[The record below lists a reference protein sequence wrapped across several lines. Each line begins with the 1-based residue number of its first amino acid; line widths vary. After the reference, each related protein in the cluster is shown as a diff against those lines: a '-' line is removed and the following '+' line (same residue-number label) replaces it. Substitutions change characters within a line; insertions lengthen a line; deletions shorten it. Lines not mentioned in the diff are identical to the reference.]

1 MGGIVMTIN
10 ARQVLVTSKDTS
22 EFQDNTFY
30 KLTFVDMEDRKQ
42 YNASC
47 KDYELFCEIE
57 DMKFNTLEFE
67 LSRNNYGMKLTVT
80 GLIK

>member
-1 MGGIVMTIN
+1 MTIN
-10 ARQVLVTSKDTS
+10 ARQVLVTSKEES
-22 EFQDNTFY
+22 EFQGNTFY

-57 DMKFNTLEFE
+57 DMKLNTLDLE
-67 LSRNNYGMKLTVT
+67 LSCNKYGMKLTVT

>member
-1 MGGIVMTIN
+1 MTIN
-10 ARQVLVTSKDTS
+10 AKQVLVTSKETS
-22 EFQDNTFY
+22 EFQGNTFY

-57 DMKFNTLEFE
+57 DMKLNTLDLE
-67 LSRNNYGMKLTVT
+67 LSCNKYGMKLTVT

>member
-10 ARQVLVTSKDTS
+10 AKQVLVTSKDAA
-22 EFQDNTFY
+22 EFQGNTFY

-57 DMKFNTLEFE
+57 DMKLNTLDLE
-67 LSRNNYGMKLTVT
+67 LSCNKYGMKLTVT

>member
-10 ARQVLVTSKDTS
+10 SKQVLVTSKDAS
-22 EFQDNTFY
+22 EFQGNTFY

-57 DMKFNTLEFE
+57 DMKLNTLDLE
-67 LSRNNYGMKLTVT
+67 LSCNKYGMKLTVT

>member
-10 ARQVLVTSKDTS
+10 ARQVLVTSKDAS
-22 EFQDNTFY
+22 EFQGNTFY

-57 DMKFNTLEFE
+57 DMKLNTLDLE
-67 LSRNNYGMKLTVT
+67 LSCNKYGMKLTVT
-80 GLIK
+80 GIIK

>member
-1 MGGIVMTIN
+1 MTIN
-10 ARQVLVTSKDTS
+10 ARQVLVTSKETS
-22 EFQDNTFY
+22 EFQGNTFY

-57 DMKFNTLEFE
+57 DMKLNTLDLE
-67 LSRNNYGMKLTVT
+67 LSCNKYGMKLTVT
-80 GLIK
+80 GIIK

>member
-1 MGGIVMTIN
+1 MTIN
-10 ARQVLVTSKDTS
+10 SRQVLVTSKETS
-22 EFQDNTFY
+22 EFQGNTFY
-30 KLTFVDMEDRKQ
+30 KLTFVDTEDRKQ

-47 KDYELFCEIE
+47 KDYELFCKIE

-80 GLIK
+80 GISE